1 MLTISSHIMIINEP
15 KGHYKMLLCKKS
27 NYYSFIAHIPLFWHS
42 HATADS
48 FSEYTKFL
56 ECLTYKKWDIRS
68 SRCEHTAE
76 FRRYCPEE
84 WSAESKK
91 KILLHYTYDTEGY
104 CGLYKHYIGRP
115 RQESVGIYSCFPN
128 VKDQLCA
135 LYVPPKA
142 VM

>member
-15 KGHYKMLLCKKS
+15 NSHYKMLLCKKS
-27 NYYSFIAHIPLFWHS
+27 NYYSFIAHIPPFWHS

-68 SRCEHTAE
+68 SRCEHTVE
-76 FRRYCPEE
+76 FRRYCPEK

-91 KILLHYTYDTEGY
+91 KIILHYTYDTEGY

-115 RQESVGIYSCFPN
+115 RQESVGICSCFPN
-128 VKDQLCA
+128 VNDQLCA
-135 LYVPPKA
+135 PYVPPKA